1 MATVKPIDKL
11 NIWQQINWKKKVRK
25 VFIAWFLI
33 IFLAII
39 TSAAIASGQTSPS
52 SSVGIPVVFDGQ
64 TLFMIRDNF
73 GTISPQGRRIRAQRR
88 IAEFAANYR
97 IPLDDLHINAMDGD
111 GIPVDVIVA
120 GDQTIHFITELD
132 ARTAGKKRQ
141 QLSTEILE
149 KIRSAVQNY
158 RQVRSLQMIA
168 LGVLFSL
175 LATVP
180 LLVSFRFLNRLFLIA
195 YQRIRAWEDTYI
207 QAVRLWG
214 VEIIAPNQLDD
225 LTTFVTK
232 LVQTSINLGLLLL
245 YFAFVLNQF
254 PWTRE
259 LASYVWAVLLEKI
272 QLGWQS
278 LLVFI
283 PNLITILLII
293 TVTYFF
299 NNLFKTFFWR
309 VRDGRLTIPG
319 FYQDWAVPT
328 YRMVTI
334 LLIAITIMAILP
346 LLPWF
351 QSPIFQGIGVVFG
364 LLLSLGSSSVVS
376 NVISGYVLIYTRAF
390 RSGDVVTIDRI
401 EGQIIDKNLLVTRLL
416 TSSNEVVS
424 IPNSKII
431 NSSIK
436 NLNFSSQELNKP
448 LIVKAT
454 VYLGYDVPWSKVY
467 ETLIKAATL
476 MPGISQSYTP
486 FVYQKELNNVYVTYI
501 LGVYLEIDFLE
512 GKTAKDFEQFYSLL
526 NENIRG
532 CCQEGGIRIFAPLY
546 YPDPTLS
553 K

>member
-1 MATVKPIDKL
+1 M
-11 NIWQQINWKKKVRK
+11 KKVRK

-33 IFLAII
+33 VFLAII
-39 TSAAIASGQTSPS
+39 ASGAIAFGQISPS
-52 SSVGIPVVFDGQ
+52 SSTGVPVVFDGQ
-64 TLFMIRDNF
+64 TLFIIRDNF
-73 GTISPQGRRIRAQRR
+73 GTISPRGRRIRAERR
-88 IAEFAANYR
+88 IAEFAVNYS

-111 GIPVDVIVA
+111 GIPVDVIA
-120 GDQTIHFITELD
+120 AADQTIHFITELD
-132 ARTAGKKRQ
+132 ARTVGKKRQ
-141 QLSTEILE
+141 QLSREILE

-158 RQVRSLQMIA
+158 RRERSLQMVAIG
-168 LGVLFSL
+168 LLFSL
-175 LATVP
+175 LATVA

-195 YQRIRAWEDTYI
+195 YQRIRAWEETHI

-214 VEIIAPNQLDD
+214 VEIIGPNQLDD

-232 LVQTSINLGLLLL
+232 FVQVGINLGLFLL

-259 LASYVWAVLLEKI
+259 LARYVWEVLLEKI

-293 TVTYFF
+293 AVTYFF

-309 VRDGRLTIPG
+309 VRDGVLIIPG

-328 YRMVTI
+328 YRLVTI
-334 LLIAITIMAILP
+334 LLTAMTIMAIVP
-346 LLPWF
+346 LLPGS

-364 LLLSLGSSSVVS
+364 LLLSLGSSSVIA
-376 NVISGYVLIYTRAF
+376 NIISGCVLIYTRAF
-390 RSGDVVTIDRI
+390 RLGDVVTIDRI

-431 NSSIK
+431 NGSIK

-454 VYLGYDVPWSKVY
+454 VYLGYDVPWPKVY
-467 ETLIKAATL
+467 DTLIKAATFL
-476 MPGISQSYTP
+476 PGISQSYSP

-501 LGVYLEIDFLE
+501 LGVYLELDFVR
-512 GKTAKDFEQFYSLL
+512 GKSAKDFEQFYSLL
-526 NENIRG
+526 NESIRN
-532 CCQEGGIRIFAPLY
+532 CCQEAGIRIFAPLY
-546 YPDPTLS
+546 YPDPKTFNFVDRNRLS
-553 K
+553 